1 MKRFLGHALPV
12 LGLAAAVP
20 CALGAQQPQ
29 QAQQAATCDI
39 DQNKPG
45 SLATAVFQITRVQA
59 STDTAAKHKTLRE
72 AVRKV
77 SDDAGAAKSN
87 PLGTA
92 YTLGQA
98 WAILAQD
105 VQLANNATRG
115 AVGLGGN
122 AGESVDLLRL
132 VDSTLTVVEQG
143 KPGCA
148 ENVSQ
153 LRQFAWL
160 NTMNAALGALN
171 AQQVDSAAKLAE
183 RSTMVYKGSALP
195 YYVLSVAAQQK
206 GDTQRAQQYW
216 PRIVELTAND
226 TTQTGR
232 ELRSN
237 AMFNLAATA
246 SQGVEELQGDAQKT
260 KARSAATA
268 MKQFLDAYPQ
278 HPDAPRM
285 QASYARM
292 VTLSGDSSAV
302 AAVYADQLS
311 NPTKYNDLA
320 LTQAGVIASQAG
332 RQDDAAKLFAAAL
345 EQNRFQRDALNNLA
359 ATYMQQKK
367 YEPMLPIAQRL
378 LAIDPANPDNYLF
391 VAIAYQGLANATKA
405 PAQKKAYTD
414 SLIKWNRQS
423 EAQAV
428 KVTFSEFTRSD
439 SRAVLGLNVENLA
452 KKAAAP
458 ARPARPAAGAAAAA
472 TTGPKTYTVNVEFLD
487 KDGTVVDTQQAS
499 VGPVAGGETKQARL
513 ESAKGGIVAFRYKIE
528 G

>member
-1 MKRFLGHALPV
+1 MKRSLRHALPV

-20 CALGAQQPQ
+20 FAAQAQQPQ
-29 QAQQAATCDI
+29 QQAQAATCDI

-45 SLATAVFQITRVQA
+45 SLTTAVFSITRVQA
-59 STDTAAKHKTLRE
+59 STDTAAKHKALRE
-72 AVRKV
+72 AVRKL
-77 SDDAGAAKSN
+77 SDDASAAKSN

-92 YTLGQA
+92 YTL
-98 WAILAQD
+98 AQD
-105 VQLANNATRG
+105 VQLANAATRG
-115 AVGLGGN
+115 GVGLGGD
-122 AGESVDLLRL
+122 ASAPVDLLRL
-132 VDSTLTVVEQG
+132 VDSTLTVVEQA

-160 NTMNAALGALN
+160 NTMNAALAALN
-171 AQQVDSAAKLAE
+171 AQQIDSAAKLAE
-183 RSTMVYKGSALP
+183 RSTVVYKASALP

-206 GDTQRAQQYW
+206 GDNAQAMTNW
-216 PRIVELTAND
+216 TRIVETTVSD

-237 AMFNLAATA
+237 AMFNLAATS
-246 SQGVEELQGDAQKT
+246 SQGVDELTGEAQKT
-260 KARSAATA
+260 RARAAAQA
-268 MKQFLDAYPQ
+268 MRTFLDAYPQ
-278 HPDAPRM
+278 HADAPRM

-292 VTLSGDSSAV
+292 VTLSGDSAAV
-302 AAVYADQLS
+302 ATVYADQLS

-332 RQDDAAKLFAAAL
+332 RHDDAAKLFASAL

-367 YEPMLPIAQRL
+367 FEPMLPLAQRL
-378 LAIDPANPDNYLF
+378 IAIDPANPDNYLF
-391 VAIAYQGLANATKA
+391 VAIAYQGLANATKV

-423 EAQAV
+423 EAQTA

-439 SRAVLGLNVENLA
+439 SRATLGVNVENLN
-452 KKAAAP
+452 KKAAA
-458 ARPARPAAGAAAAA
+458 ARPARPGAAATGAA
-472 TTGPKTYTVNVEFLD
+472 SAPRTYALTVEFLD
-487 KDGTVVDTQQAS
+487 KDGNVVDTQQAS
-499 VGPVAGGETKQARL
+499 VGPVAPGETKQGRV
-513 ESAKGGIVAFRYKIE
+513 ESAKGGIVAFRYKVAS
-528 G
+528 